1 MVVKMIKVNE
11 NKETKR
17 NDENKQLRQ
26 NLTSLIDRLLLA
38 DKNQRILT
46 SVLFQNKKM
55 ILINNRIKDIFN
67 QKNINVN
74 NETIKI
80 INEKF
85 NLLNV
90 YFLLKP
96 DYSNVL
102 KEKQNDIYKYDR
114 KNSKCISVSKDSYK
128 LQKKDFFNYQF
139 NRKISFQSF
148 WKIEDYKI
156 M

>member
-17 NDENKQLRQ
+17 NDKQLRQ
-26 NLTSLIDRLLLA
+26 DLTSLIDRLLLA

-46 SVLFQNKKM
+46 SVLFDNKKM

-67 QKNINVN
+67 QKNISVN

-102 KEKQNDIYKYDR
+102 KEKQNDIYKAGYKR
-114 KNSKCISVSKDSYK
+114 NSKVKIFTPDEIAGYK
-128 LQKKDFFNYQF
+128 FNPTKQF
-139 NRKISFQSF
+139 SQLL
-148 WKIEDYKI
+148 YK
-156 M
+156 

>member
-1 MVVKMIKVNE
+1 MI
-11 NKETKR
+11 ETKKVR
-17 NDENKQLRQ
+17 HGENYQTRK
-26 NLTSLIDRLLLA
+26 NVTSLIDGLLLA
-38 DKNQRILT
+38 DKKQRILT
-46 SVLFQNKKM
+46 SVLFDNKKM
-55 ILINNRIKDIFN
+55 ILINNTIKDIFN
-67 QKNINVN
+67 QKNININ

-114 KNSKCISVSKDSYK
+114 KNSKCISVTKDNYQ

-139 NRKISFQSF
+139 NRKIPFQSF

>member
-1 MVVKMIKVNE
+1 MI
-11 NKETKR
+11 ETKKLR
-17 NDENKQLRQ
+17 RGENYQIRK
-26 NLTSLIDRLLLA
+26 NVTSLIDGLLLA

-46 SVLFQNKKM
+46 SVLFDNKKM
-55 ILINNRIKDIFN
+55 ILINKTIKDIFLI
-67 QKNINVN
+67 KNIQVN
-74 NETIKI
+74 KETIKI

-102 KEKQNDIYKYDR
+102 KEKQNDIYKAGYQ
-114 KNSKCISVSKDSYK
+114 KNSKCISVSKDAYK

>member
-1 MVVKMIKVNE
+1 MIKMNE

-26 NLTSLIDRLLLA
+26 DLTSLIDGLLLA

-46 SVLFQNKKM
+46 SVLFDNKKM

-67 QKNINVN
+67 QKNININ

-96 DYSNVL
+96 DYLNVL
-102 KEKQNDIYKYDR
+102 KEKQNDIYKSDR
-114 KNSKCISVSKDSYK
+114 KNSKCISVSKDAYK

-139 NRKISFQSF
+139 NRKIFMKSFM
-148 WKIEDYKI
+148 KIEDYKI